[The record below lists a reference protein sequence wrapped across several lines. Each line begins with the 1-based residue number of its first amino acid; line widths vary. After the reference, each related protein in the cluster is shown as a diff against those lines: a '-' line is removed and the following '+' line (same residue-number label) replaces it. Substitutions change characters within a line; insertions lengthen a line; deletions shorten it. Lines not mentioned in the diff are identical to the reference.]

1 MKSAAAFV
9 LAFIVF
15 FGIVFFGIALAP
27 MRAEASCV
35 GTTTTQV
42 AAGLGNVPSG
52 ALVVASPLES
62 DVAPSPNR
70 SDELAMRVA
79 QLVAGRIPGAHAAT
93 KTGTLDQARAN
104 ASRSSQLVYVR
115 VQIQKG
121 QLRLTVDAYPVVKNV
136 WDRARLPPPPPSG
149 HAYAAAPMD
158 AEVRAFFPPL
168 PLELGQIHKATHG
181 EGEVLAAACG
191 DLDGDGAAE
200 LVLVSRERV
209 ALGRL
214 RAGKFDVARTV
225 PWTTLGKRVPVPI
238 REPLGG
244 AAIEV
249 GRALVG
255 TSDRGG
261 VATDDSFGAPHALMG
276 LPIGAGNCAPVG
288 TARLMFEGYGACD
301 GPPPPVRSARES
313 FDAASAF
320 DLVMPNGEDVLAVAT
335 REGGKLRVRVG
346 AADKA
351 SFDGAGAQVALF
363 DANFDGAP
371 EVAFSSDA
379 DPDAITI
386 ASMLSA
392 APKIVNR
399 IAAPAGV
406 RALAACPSIDGGS
419 AALVAVVGSEVW
431 LVR

>member
-1 MKSAAAFV
+1 MKSAVAFV
-9 LAFIVF
+9 L
-15 FGIVFFGIALAP
+15 GSLLALAP
-27 MRAEASCV
+27 ARAEASSV
-35 GTTTTQV
+35 GSTTTQV
-42 AAGLGNVPSG
+42 ATGIGNVPAG

-70 SDELAMRVA
+70 GDELALRIA
-79 QLVAGRIPGAHAAT
+79 SLVAGHIAGAHAAT
-93 KTGTLDQARAN
+93 KTQTLDQARAN
-104 ASRSSQLVYVR
+104 ASRSSQLVYVH

-149 HAYAAAPMD
+149 HAYAAAPID

-168 PLELGQIHKATHG
+168 PLELTQVHKASHG
-181 EGEVLAAACG
+181 EGDVLAAACG

-200 LVLVSRERV
+200 ILLVSRERV
-209 ALGRL
+209 ALGRF
-214 RAGKFDVARTV
+214 RAGKFDVARTAQ
-225 PWTTLGKRVPVPI
+225 WTALAKRVPVPL

-249 GRALVG
+249 GRALIG

-261 VATDDSFGAPHALMG
+261 VATDDSLGSPHALMG
-276 LPIGAGNCAPVG
+276 VPIGAGACAPIG
-288 TARLMFEGYGACD
+288 ARLMFEGYGACD
-301 GPPPPVRSARES
+301 GPPLPTRSARES

-320 DLVMPNGEDVLAVAT
+320 DLVMSNGEDLPAVAT
-335 REGGKLRVRVG
+335 RDGSKLRVQVG
-346 AADKA
+346 SAEKA

-363 DANFDGAP
+363 DANLDGTP
-371 EVAFSSDA
+371 EIAFSSDGDA
-379 DPDAITI
+379 DAITI
-386 ASMLSA
+386 ASMGEG